1 IYASYF
7 EGKYGAYEIIGTRLV
22 ESARLREEYIDFYGI
37 IKFTNTTNEVI
48 IPGQSIPRDIV
59 LEQET
64 EVELNEIVLEG
75 RTYRGT
81 YPDSEE
87 LSWVEENQEWK
98 ESASMNIRPG
108 ATVEVVVTAVIEKR
122 LIDSTYLRDRNEQGE
137 NGLKFEKKMETLK

>member
-1 IYASYF
+1 M
-7 EGKYGAYEIIGTRLV
+7 
-22 ESARLREEYIDFYGI
+22 
-37 IKFTNTTNEVI
+37 
-48 IPGQSIPRDIV
+48 
-59 LEQET
+59 
-64 EVELNEIVLEG
+64 LEG